1 MDMSTTDWEESGDW
15 FVDRFSQIMQDMKNN
30 RKKRRA
36 ITEKFESEIRAR
48 EEAVRGKSENL
59 KKTFEDMQASGEGVL
74 RGKV

>member
-1 MDMSTTDWEESGDW
+1 
-15 FVDRFSQIMQDMKNN
+15 MQDMKNN